1 MGDLAIRTANQ
12 EDIPQLLN
20 LMYQYIVDFYKR
32 PKPTE
37 ESLKG
42 LMQHL
47 LDNPASD
54 TICCRTRVWNFQV
67 EEVPLFLYHYQQSAF
82 PPFCLESK
90 MNKEG
95 YPFQ

>member
-1 MGDLAIRTANQ
+1 MGDLAIRTANR

-42 LMQHL
+42 LMQNL
-47 LDNPASD
+47 LDNPASGIQFVAEQD
-54 TICCRTRVWNFQV
+54 GKLLGFAT
-67 EEVPLFLYHYQQSAF
+67 LYFSFSTLQD
-82 PPFCLESK
+82 
-90 MNKEG
+90 G
-95 YPFQ
+95 YFK